1 MQATKRAF
9 LTRGG
14 AACAAAAVLIG
25 STMTAGAAQAAPST
39 AQAPASIT
47 AEVQSPAATDV
58 ESLFGAYVAE
68 YGVKNLEA
76 VTVDAAG
83 NFTIRTGEPAV
94 AAPATSSAQ
103 SRSAAPETKQTDD
116 EFKANVGGNVTI
128 DREGV
133 TGPAESFA
141 TDVVNGQGYMFDYSG
156 EPYSCSI
163 GWNGFNAAGKP
174 AVITAGHCASDG
186 KSTNPTLTD
195 ATTDPAEGGPGGVA
209 TLPLGTFGF
218 SQFGGPGNSP
228 ATAPAGWNGE
238 PETVNNIGTD
248 VAVIDAINP
257 ELNQLAKVTDWTT
270 PADPKAS
277 GPKVTGVSNAV
288 SGAPICKSGRTTGWS
303 CGTVK
308 DATAIFLVG
317 GTNIENDENDVRAV
331 RGFSSTDLKSAPGD
345 SGGAIISGTRAVGMI
360 SAGGKDGTVYGVS
373 LTDALSKTDGYT
385 VKIALNAP
393 KVTTAEPIFRSTDV
407 TGTVAGAPAG
417 TTVAVTIDGKTT
429 NTTVDADGNWTVKAP
444 NKFGTFE
451 VTAQATSGFNK
462 SATSKGSIKVIKQTL
477 GTPEF
482 ASPAQDGTAE
492 APVTVI
498 TGSGK
503 AGATIELTGD
513 VEGTVVV
520 GPDSTWSFKV
530 SPGLKIGAYTVTAQ
544 QTLTDWND
552 SKTATNKFTVAPAAP
567 AITSPT
573 DGQEFAS
580 DQGPDAITGTN
591 IDGATVALDV
601 NGTKLEAVVAGGT
614 WSVSLGAKLATG
626 EYEVTAVQTVDG
638 IESAAGTSAFK
649 VLAAP
654 APAPT
659 TAPAPAPTTEPAPA
673 PTTEPAPAA
682 TPAPSDDELANTGAS
697 SSAMLLGAAGG
708 VLLIGGIAF
717 LLFRRRNSVN

>member
-1 MQATKRAF
+1 
-9 LTRGG
+9 
-14 AACAAAAVLIG
+14 
-25 STMTAGAAQAAPST
+25 MTAGAAQAAPST

-47 AEVQSPAATDV
+47 AEVQLQPATDV
-58 ESLFGAYVAE
+58 ESLFTAYVKE
-68 YGVKNLEA
+68 FGVQKLEA
-76 VTVDAAG
+76 VAVDAAG
-83 NFTIRTGEPAV
+83 NFTIRTGEPATTTPET
-94 AAPATSSAQ
+94 ASAM
-103 SRSAAPETKQTDD
+103 SRSAAPAKPSVK
-116 EFKANVGGNVTI
+116 EFADTFGNVTI
-128 DREGV
+128 EGTEGT
-133 TGPAESFA
+133 TGPAKPLAS
-141 TDVVNGQGYMFDYSG
+141 DVVNGQGYAAFAG
-156 EPYSCSI
+156 EDASACSI
-163 GWNGFNAAGKP
+163 GWNGFNAAGKA
-174 AVITAGHCASDG
+174 AVITAGHCAADG
-186 KSTNPTLTD
+186 NAKKTVLTD
-195 ATTDPAEGGPGGVA
+195 PTTEPAEGGAGGVL
-209 TLPLGTFGF
+209 TEDLGTFGF
-218 SQFGGPGNSP
+218 SQFGGANNSP
-228 ATAPAGWNGE
+228 ATNPDTNPGN
-238 PETVNNIGTD
+238 VGTD
-248 VAVIDAINP
+248 VAVIDGINP

-288 SGAPICKSGRTTGWS
+288 AGAKICKSGRTTGWT
-303 CGTVK
+303 CGTV
-308 DATAIFLVG
+308 DEANTIFLVG
-317 GTNIENDENDVRAV
+317 GHNIEEDPDDVRAV
-331 RGFSSTDLKSAPGD
+331 RGFSSADLESAPGD
-345 SGGAIISGTRAVGMI
+345 SGGAIISGTKAVGMI
-360 SAGGKDGTVYGVS
+360 SAGGSGHVYGVS
-373 LTDALSKTDGYT
+373 LTDALKHAKGYT

-393 KVTTAEPIFRSTDV
+393 KVTTTEPIFRSTDV

-429 NTTVDADGNWTVKAP
+429 KTTVDADGNWTVKAP

-462 SATSKGSIKVIKQTL
+462 SATSKGSIKIIKQTL

-530 SPGLKIGAYTVTAQ
+530 SPGLEIGAYTVTAK

-552 SKTATNKFTVAPAAP
+552 SKTATNKFTVVPAAP

-580 DQGPDAITGTN
+580 DQGPDAISGTN

-626 EYEVTAVQTVDG
+626 EYEVTAVQTVNG
-638 IESAAGTSAFK
+638 IESSAGTSAFK